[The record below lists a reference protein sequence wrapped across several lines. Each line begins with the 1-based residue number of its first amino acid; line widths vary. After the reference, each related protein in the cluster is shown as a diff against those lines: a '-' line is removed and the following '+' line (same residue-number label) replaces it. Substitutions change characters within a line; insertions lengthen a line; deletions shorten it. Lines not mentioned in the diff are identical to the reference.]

1 MAGLQ
6 ERIYR
11 VDKFV
16 VPDRAREEFIGKV
29 SKTHEVLRTVP
40 GFLQDFVLEL
50 ESGPG
55 EFNFVTIVEWDRAAS
70 MGKARQAVKAL
81 HKEMDFDPQEMFAR
95 LGIAADL
102 GNYKRIHNQ
111 HRGTP

>member
-55 EFNFVTIVEWDRAAS
+55 EFKLRHNRRVGSRSVHGK
-70 MGKARQAVKAL
+70 GKASCQGSAQRDGL
-81 HKEMDFDPQEMFAR
+81 
-95 LGIAADL
+95 
-102 GNYKRIHNQ
+102 
-111 HRGTP
+111 